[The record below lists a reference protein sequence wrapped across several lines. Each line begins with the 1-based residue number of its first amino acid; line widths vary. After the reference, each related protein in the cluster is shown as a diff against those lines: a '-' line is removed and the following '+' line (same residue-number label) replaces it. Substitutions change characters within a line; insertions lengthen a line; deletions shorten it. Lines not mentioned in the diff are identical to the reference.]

1 MVAVRVLS
9 AAVDTIKEQM
19 PKFFFLV
26 LVRARVH
33 VYDDIIGFPKE
44 G

>member
-1 MVAVRVLS
+1 MLNMVAVRVLS
-9 AAVDTIKEQM
+9 TDVDAKNFI
-19 PKFFFLV
+19 LV

-33 VYDDIIGFPKE
+33 VYDDIIGLPKE